1 MEQGRQE
8 VDHANGII
16 MEVIQLHDY
25 NPTQTHLP
33 IAAMLSFSKA
43 TGYTKESD
51 TAGA

>member
-1 MEQGRQE
+1 
-8 VDHANGII
+8 

-33 IAAMLSFSKA
+33 IAAMLFLSKV
-43 TGYTKESD
+43 TGHTEESD